1 MLLYKLKRWCK
12 EEEVAKTRK
21 ERFRGCDDVMIAL
34 VVGNFGGGIS
44 VGGGI
49 GVGGSF

>member
-1 MLLYKLKRWCK
+1 MSMFGGGC
-12 EEEVAKTRK
+12 
-21 ERFRGCDDVMIAL
+21 RGCDDVMIAL